1 MQGDGGGGTIY
12 EAALVCWCVCV
23 CETGKGA
30 AVWTSVC
37 VWGGGLYRLCERG
50 GGSVWMWVRGV
61 VVVVYGCVCEGWWW
75 WCMDVRG
82 VVYGL
87 SLIHISEPTRRA

>member
-23 CETGKGA
+23 TGKGA

-37 VWGGGLYRLCERG
+37 VWGGGA
-50 GGSVWMWVRGV
+50 V
-61 VVVVYGCVCEGWWW
+61 
-75 WCMDVRG
+75 
-82 VVYGL
+82 
-87 SLIHISEPTRRA
+87 